1 MMMGLFQLE
10 LKKIWA
16 STLVRLF
23 IVLFCLAVVAY
34 YAYVDIQTVEVQDV
48 TIEMKESKMQSEN
61 QLSMIEDQTSEEALF
76 LLSMIEKEEWLLE
89 AYDEGRWQDVLA
101 SELAM
106 YEEEYKGEMAQ
117 KQHYT
122 VSFPSLFTM
131 ETRKAYFEYMQQHQ
145 ITPILPVHLY
155 AWTTM
160 YDELFPINESGD
172 DDFFRQFVEE
182 ESRLNSSTSV
192 YFLYQLSKFIF
203 SPLGL
208 VFFLLLFSDMMTKE
222 GLRTKGPIQLL
233 HTLPLQAWK
242 IPTIK
247 MAAMMTV
254 SFCLLIGVALMSLL
268 LGFLFDRVGDWDYPV
283 LVYGET
289 YTYSF
294 IPIWHYLLRALLLF
308 SAMLLFSY
316 SLLLLFSYLTK
327 QMLLALGITV
337 ATLVMGMILSQQ
349 AIYTGIGPYLPFH
362 YGSIDSIITM
372 SYAIHG
378 ENMRYSFEIGLVVLF
393 LASCCLWVSIGIIQR
408 INRQS

>member
-1 MMMGLFQLE
+1 MMMGLFQFE
-10 LKKIWA
+10 LKKFWTSVVVKI
-16 STLVRLF
+16 F
-23 IVLFCLAVVAY
+23 LAIFLLGIIAY
-34 YAYVDIQTVEVQDV
+34 YAYVYRQTVEVQDV
-48 TIEMKESKMQSEN
+48 TIEINESKMQMEN

-89 AYDEGRWQDVLA
+89 VYEEERWQDVLA

-106 YEEEYKGEMAQ
+106 YEEEYKAKIAQ
-117 KQHYT
+117 KQYYT
-122 VSFPSLFTM
+122 ASFPTLFTM
-131 ETRKAYFEYMQQHQ
+131 ETRKAYFEYMQQHH

-172 DDFFRQFVEE
+172 DPFFRQFVEE

-203 SPLGL
+203 SPVGL
-208 VFFLLLFSDMMTKE
+208 LFFLLLFSDMMTKE

-233 HTLPLQAWK
+233 YTLPLQGWK

-247 MAAMMTV
+247 IVTMMTV
-254 SFCLLIGVALMSLL
+254 SFCLLIGVALISLL

-289 YTYSF
+289 YTYAF
-294 IPIWHYLLRALLLF
+294 IPIWHYLLKALLLF

-316 SLLLLFSYLTK
+316 SLLLLLSYLTK
-327 QMLLALGITV
+327 QMLLALGLTV
-337 ATLVMGMILSQQ
+337 AILVMGMTLSQQ
-349 AIYTGIGPYLPFH
+349 SIYTGIGPYLPFH

-372 SYAIHG
+372 DYAISA
-378 ENMRYSFEIGLVVLF
+378 ENMRYSFEVGLVVLF
-393 LASCCLWVSIGIIQR
+393 IVSCCLWVSIGIIQR
-408 INRQS
+408 KNRQP